1 MPEPSSL
8 RVAIIGGSGH
18 LGLGLARRL
27 HGAGVEVVVGSRD
40 TARAQA
46 AAQSL
51 GLSSDAGQLN
61 VEAARWASVIVV
73 TVPYDAHRQILESI
87 APVVSDKI
95 VVDTT
100 VRLVRSGERATPAS
114 GSAAAEE
121 ARALLPTAHV
131 VAGFHTVSAPM
142 LADPAQRLHG
152 HVLLCGDDPN
162 AKERVAEMVRL
173 LGMRPV
179 DTGKLGQ
186 AGILESLAGLLL
198 AINRRYKRRDLGIEI
213 AGLD

>member
-27 HGAGVEVVVGSRD
+27 HGAGVDVMVGSRD
-40 TARAQA
+40 AARAQG
-46 AAQSL
+46 AAQSI
-51 GLSSDAGQLN
+51 GLSSDAGRLN
-61 VEAARWASVIVV
+61 VDAARWATVIVV
-73 TVPYDAHRQILESI
+73 TVPYEAHRQTLESI

-100 VRLVRSGERATPAS
+100 VRLSRSGERPAPAH
-114 GSAAAEE
+114 GSAAEE
-121 ARALLPTAHV
+121 ARELLPTAHV
-131 VAGFHTVSAPM
+131 VAGFHTVSAAM

-152 HVLLCGDDPN
+152 HVLLCGDDPSG
-162 AKERVAEMVRL
+162 KERVAEMIRL
-173 LGMRPV
+173 LGMRAV

>member
-27 HGAGVEVVVGSRD
+27 HGAGVDVMVGSRD
-40 TARAQA
+40 AARAQA
-46 AAQSL
+46 AAQSI
-51 GLSSDAGQLN
+51 GLSSDAGRLN
-61 VEAARWASVIVV
+61 VDAARWATVIVV
-73 TVPYDAHRQILESI
+73 TVPYEAHRQTLESI

-100 VRLVRSGERATPAS
+100 VRLSRSGERPTPAH
-114 GSAAAEE
+114 GSAAEE
-121 ARALLPTAHV
+121 ARELLPTAHV
-131 VAGFHTVSAPM
+131 VAGFHTVSAAM

-152 HVLLCGDDPN
+152 HVLLCGDDPSG
-162 AKERVAEMVRL
+162 KERVAEMIRL
-173 LGMRPV
+173 LGMRAV

>member
-40 TARAQA
+40 AARAQA
-46 AAQSL
+46 AAQSI
-51 GLSSDAGQLN
+51 GLPSDAGWLN
-61 VEAARWASVIVV
+61 VEAARWAAEIIV

-87 APVVSDKI
+87 ASVVSDKI

-100 VRLVRSGERATPAS
+100 VRLGRSGERATPAH
-114 GSAAAEE
+114 GSAAEE
-121 ARALLPTAHV
+121 ARELLPTARI
-131 VAGFHTVSAPM
+131 VAGFHTVSAAM
-142 LADPAQRLHG
+142 LADPAQRPHG
-152 HVLLCGDDPN
+152 HVLLCGDDPS

-173 LGMRPV
+173 LGMRAV

-186 AGILESLAGLLL
+186 AGILESLAGLLF
-198 AINRRYKRRDLGIEI
+198 AINRRYKRRDLGIEV

>member
-8 RVAIIGGSGH
+8 RVAIIGGSGQ
-18 LGLGLARRL
+18 LGHGLARRL
-27 HGAGVEVVVGSRD
+27 HGAGVKVMVGSRNA
-40 TARAQA
+40 ARAHEA
-46 AAQSL
+46 AESI
-51 GLSSDAGQLN
+51 GLPSDAGRLN
-61 VEAARWASVIVV
+61 VDAARWAEVIVV

-87 APVVSDKI
+87 SPVVSDKI

-100 VRLVRSGERATPAS
+100 VRLVRSGERATPAQ
-114 GSAAAEE
+114 GSAAEE
-121 ARALLPTAHV
+121 ARELVPTARV
-131 VAGFHTVSAPM
+131 VAGFHTVSAAM
-142 LADPAQRLHG
+142 LADPAPRLHG
-152 HVLLCGDDPN
+152 HVLLCGDDPS

-179 DTGKLGQ
+179 DTGKLAQ

>member
-18 LGLGLARRL
+18 LGHALARRL
-27 HGAGVEVVVGSRD
+27 HGAGVEVMVGSRD
-40 TARAQA
+40 ATRAQA

-51 GLSSDAGQLN
+51 GLPLDAGRLN
-61 VEAARWASVIVV
+61 VEAARWAAVIVV

-100 VRLVRSGERATPAS
+100 VRLGRSGERATPAY
-114 GSAAAEE
+114 GSAAEE
-121 ARALLPTAHV
+121 ARELLPTAHV
-131 VAGFHTVSAPM
+131 VAGFHTVSAAM

-152 HVLLCGDDPN
+152 HVLLCGDDPG

-179 DTGKLGQ
+179 DTGKLDQ

-198 AINRRYKRRDLGIEI
+198 AVNRRYKRRDLGIEI

>member
-27 HGAGVEVVVGSRD
+27 HGAGVDVMVGSRD
-40 TARAQA
+40 AARAQA
-46 AAQSL
+46 AAQSI
-51 GLSSDAGQLN
+51 GLSSDAGRLN
-61 VEAARWASVIVV
+61 VDAARWATVIVV
-73 TVPYDAHRQILESI
+73 TVPYEAHRQTLESI

-100 VRLVRSGERATPAS
+100 VRLSRSGERPTPAH
-114 GSAAAEE
+114 GSAAEE
-121 ARALLPTAHV
+121 ARELLPTAHV
-131 VAGFHTVSAPM
+131 VAGFHTVSAAM

-152 HVLLCGDDPN
+152 HVLLCGDDPSG
-162 AKERVAEMVRL
+162 KERVAEMIRL
-173 LGMRPV
+173 LGMRAV

-186 AGILESLAGLLL
+186 AGILELLAGLLL

>member
-27 HGAGVEVVVGSRD
+27 HGAGVDVMVGSRD
-40 TARAQA
+40 AARAQA
-46 AAQSL
+46 AARSI
-51 GLSSDAGQLN
+51 GLSSDAGRLN
-61 VEAARWASVIVV
+61 LDAARWATVIVV
-73 TVPYDAHRQILESI
+73 TVPYEAHRQTLESI

-100 VRLVRSGERATPAS
+100 VRLSRSGERPTPAH
-114 GSAAAEE
+114 GSAAEE
-121 ARALLPTAHV
+121 ARELLPTAHV
-131 VAGFHTVSAPM
+131 VAGVHTVSAAM

-152 HVLLCGDDPN
+152 HVLLCGDDPSG
-162 AKERVAEMVRL
+162 KERVAEMIRL
-173 LGMRPV
+173 LGMRAV